1 MRLIK
6 TFNSPDNGRIAL
18 VYRDSDWGEYVVKFY
33 LDHPGWHLAQA
44 DYHTDDHQDALGT
57 AGIWVGDVVGAA

>member
-6 TFNSPDNGRIAL
+6 TFNSPDNVRIAV
-18 VYRDSDWGEYVVKFY
+18 VYRDSEWGEYVVEHY
-33 LDHPGWHLAQA
+33 EQGRYQANA
-44 DYHTDDHQDALGT
+44 DYHTDDRQDALGT